1 MVAKIFRVIYEE
13 KLFGSPLSSGQQIS
27 WWELQM
33 ILFYSSGDKGE
44 GEKEGEASGGKSRQK
59 VKKKRSFKKS
69 FQGIMHRKSKSDKD
83 DDEKK

>member
-1 MVAKIFRVIYEE
+1 
-13 KLFGSPLSSGQQIS
+13 
-27 WWELQM
+27 M

>member
-1 MVAKIFRVIYEE
+1 MYFC
-13 KLFGSPLSSGQQIS
+13 LSFFFL
-27 WWELQM
+27 E
-33 ILFYSSGDKGE
+33 GDKGDNKE
-44 GEKEGEASGGKSRQK
+44 EEGEASGGKQRQK